1 MLLESVWLVSGNCG
15 DVLRADPVWLLESV
29 TIEMSANYE
38 RKTEE
43 IWQIYFYYEKQIN
56 YDQIGDFLL

>member
-1 MLLESVWLVSGNCG
+1 MLLESVWLVSGNFS
-15 DVLRADPVWLLESV
+15 DVLRADPVWLLELV
-29 TIEMSANYE
+29 AIEMAANYE